1 MSDDL
6 FEMNDEDSG
15 TAKKKTSSASAA
27 PSVLDQLK
35 ESLAKK
41 IERPEVFIEVPER
54 EGVTI
59 RVSPNVT
66 QGQMRSW
73 RKQAGEDSKNG
84 MDATKFAACVVGHT
98 CTGIAFNGEIAEDEQ
113 GRPYTFGSSM
123 ILDMVDA
130 ARPVPDAVLALFGI
144 EPHVESAALAI
155 LDAAGFS
162 DTVEAVDPTKIS

>member
-1 MSDDL
+1 MSDEL
-6 FEMNDEDSG
+6 YEMTDDESAP
-15 TAKKKTSSASAA
+15 AKKKSSSAAAA

-54 EGVTI
+54 EGLTV

-66 QGQMRSW
+66 QGQMRAW

-98 CTGIAFNGEIAEDEQ
+98 CTGIAFNGEVVEDEQ

-130 ARPVPDAVLALFGI
+130 ARPIPDAVLALFGL
-144 EPHVESAALAI
+144 EPHVEAAALAI

-162 DTVEAVDPTKIS
+162 DTVETVDPTKIS